1 MVSII
6 VPIYNAEKKL
16 RRCVESILSQTF
28 SDFELILVDDGSS
41 DNSPAICDELQL
53 NDNRIRVFHKAN
65 SGASS
70 TRNFGIKKAKGE
82 YLTFSAAD
90 DWVAPTW
97 LEKMIDNIP
106 DTDLVIQ
113 GYIWHQ
119 IGMAPIKQNIAN
131 NHVYCENYS
140 SICFNLLKTA
150 HMGYL
155 WTMLFKSE
163 IIRKYH
169 IFLYENM
176 TFHEDLDFILRYLLH
191 TKSFKTIDACGYH
204 YYYEP
209 KSYYHTV
216 KGCYSITLSLE
227 KILSGFELEYFTRV
241 YRTNAYTAL
250 LHNHSAKEI
259 FYAKCYMKRFKW
271 KSNGI
276 TATAISYILRFT
288 PSPISSLLIDLLACI
303 KNGQKK

>member
-1 MVSII
+1 MISII

-16 RRCVESILSQTF
+16 RRCVESILLQTF

-41 DNSPAICDELQL
+41 DNSLAICDELQL
-53 NDNRIRVFHKAN
+53 KDSRIRVFHKEN
-65 SGASS
+65 SGSSS

-82 YLTFSAAD
+82 YLTFSDAD
-90 DWVAPTW
+90 DCVEPTW
-97 LEKMIDNIP
+97 LEKMITNIH

-113 GYIWHQ
+113 GYICHQ
-119 IGMAPIKQNIAN
+119 IGMAPTKQNIAN
-131 NHVYCENYS
+131 NYVFCNNYS
-140 SICFNLLKTA
+140 SICFDLLKTA

-155 WTMLFKSE
+155 WSMLFKSE

-169 IFLYENM
+169 IFFYENM

-204 YYYEP
+204 YYFEP
-209 KSYYHTV
+209 KAYYHTV

-259 FYAKCYMKRFKW
+259 FYAKCYMKRFKGNC
-271 KSNGI
+271 NGI
-276 TATAISYILRFT
+276 TGTSISYILRFT
-288 PSPISSLLIDLLACI
+288 PYPISSLLIDLLACI